1 MDSQYG
7 NGGYQ
12 QMGYGANPYDQRD
25 NNGAAQGGDRYNNYA
40 QGRYDDRMSAYFY
53 TSCAIGS

>member
-1 MDSQYG
+1 MASQYG

-25 NNGAAQGGDRYNNYA
+25 GGAPDAQGARFNNYA
-40 QGRYDDRMSAYFY
+40 QGRYDDRKWPCFSRRC
-53 TSCAIGS
+53 SD

>member
-1 MDSQYG
+1 MASQYG

-25 NNGAAQGGDRYNNYA
+25 GAAPQGDRFNNYA
-40 QGRYDDRMSAYFY
+40 QNRYDDR
-53 TSCAIGS
+53 T